1 METDMPSVTGEN
13 KRRAAKKEEPRF
25 LRKTLKDQGRGA
37 PTRVLRILGWT
48 VAVWFVSAI
57 LMGDSG
63 LFSIAHMK
71 GMKRELQDEI
81 QALEVTRDEAAAY
94 NEALTNDPA
103 AVERVAREEYG
114 MIKDGEICYRVV
126 VEKD

>member
-1 METDMPSVTGEN
+1 
-13 KRRAAKKEEPRF
+13 
-25 LRKTLKDQGRGA
+25 
-37 PTRVLRILGWT
+37 
-48 VAVWFVSAI
+48 
-57 LMGDSG
+57 
-63 LFSIAHMK
+63 MK